1 MTAAHDQVAA
11 VYAESLFELATK
23 AGGPAKAAEVAA
35 ELDAIDSA
43 IRAEPAFLEM
53 LRSPMVD
60 RDRRGEALRSVLSG
74 RSSDLVLRTMLVMN
88 RRGRAGEIASLAS
101 AYRAILDRSEGR
113 VHVTV
118 FTPAAMLGET
128 LQQLV
133 RDRIK
138 SALGKEAVVTSETDP
153 DMIGGIKLRIGDR
166 LIDGSVAT
174 RLRRM
179 QQSLLTEGNP
189 EVRSQFQKYVDEAS

>member
-11 VYAESLFELATK
+11 VYAESLFELASK
-23 AGGPAKAAEVAA
+23 AGGPAKAAEIGA
-35 ELDAIDSA
+35 ELDEIDSA
-43 IRAEPAFLEM
+43 IRSEPAFVEL

-60 RDRRGEALRSVLSG
+60 RDRRGEALRKVLSG
-74 RSSDLVLRTMLVMN
+74 RSSDLVLRTVLVMN

-101 AYRAILDRSEGR
+101 AYRTILDRAEGR

-118 FTPAAMLGET
+118 FTPGEVLGET
-128 LQQLV
+128 LQRLV

-138 SALGKEAVVTSETDP
+138 SALGKDAVIASQPDP

-174 RLRRM
+174 QLRRM
-179 QQSLLTEGNP
+179 KQSLLTEANP
-189 EVRSQFQKYVDEAS
+189 EVRSQFQKYVDEQS

>member
-1 MTAAHDQVAA
+1 MTAAHDQIAT

-23 AGGPAKAAEVAA
+23 AGGATKAAEVGA

-43 IRAEPAFLEM
+43 IQAEPTFLEM

-60 RDRRGEALRSVLSG
+60 RDRRGEALRKVLSG

-88 RRGRAGEIASLAS
+88 RRGRAGEIGSLAA
-101 AYRAILDRSEGR
+101 AYRAILDRAEGR

-118 FTPAAMLGET
+118 FTPGEMLGGT

-138 SALGKEAVVTSETDP
+138 TALGKEAVISAQADP
-153 DMIGGIKLRIGDR
+153 AMIGGIKLRIGDR

-179 QQSLLTEGNP
+179 RQSMLTQGNP
-189 EVRSQFQKYVDEAS
+189 EVRSQFEKYVDEQS